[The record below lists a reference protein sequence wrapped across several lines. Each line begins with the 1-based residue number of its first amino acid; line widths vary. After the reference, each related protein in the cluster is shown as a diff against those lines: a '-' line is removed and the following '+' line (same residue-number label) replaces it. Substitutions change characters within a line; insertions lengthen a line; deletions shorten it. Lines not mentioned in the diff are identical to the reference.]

1 MTGSF
6 NPLEPRTPGELV
18 ASAVQTEREAAWF
31 YKMMAEMT
39 SDDEAKETLLTLA
52 QDEESHATTL
62 ANLYYE
68 ITGRGITDRTSNKPE
83 GDPNLF
89 DLSSASRRDALEFAL
104 KNENAA
110 AGFYQEQADAA
121 DNPRV
126 ATIFRILADTERDH
140 AAYLQLQIRRLE
152 ASNTH

>member
-1 MTGSF
+1 MTGSS
-6 NPLEPRTPGELV
+6 NEIEPRTPAELV

-39 SDDEAKETLLTLA
+39 SDVEAKDTLLTLA
-52 QDEESHATTL
+52 QDETSHATTL
-62 ANLYYE
+62 ADLYFE
-68 ITGRGITDRTSNKPE
+68 ITGLGITEKTPTRAE

-89 DLSSASRRDALEFAL
+89 DFPSASRRDAFEFAL
-104 KNENAA
+104 KNENTA
-110 AGFYQEQADAA
+110 AGFYQEQADTA

-140 AAYLQLQIRRLE
+140 AAYIQLQISRLDKPN
-152 ASNTH
+152 AH

>member
-1 MTGSF
+1 MTGSL
-6 NPLEPRTPGELV
+6 NPSNPRTPADLV

-39 SDDEAKETLLTLA
+39 SDEEAKETLLTLA
-52 QDEESHATTL
+52 EDEASHATTL

-68 ITGRGITDRTSNKPE
+68 ITGRGITEKTPNRAE

-104 KNENAA
+104 KNEVTAA
-110 AGFYQEQADAA
+110 DFYQEQADDA

-140 AAYLQLQIRRLE
+140 AAYLQLQIQRLDT
-152 ASNTH
+152 ARKH

>member
-1 MTGSF
+1 MTGSSEGI
-6 NPLEPRTPGELV
+6 EPRTPAELV

-31 YKMMAEMT
+31 YQMMAEMT

-52 QDEESHATTL
+52 QDEKSHAATL
-62 ANLYYE
+62 ANLYFE
-68 ITGRGITDRTSNKPE
+68 ITGRGITERTPNRAE

-89 DLSSASRRDALEFAL
+89 DFPSASRRDALEFAL

-110 AGFYQEQADAA
+110 AGFYQKQADVEV
-121 DNPRV
+121 NQRV

-140 AAYLQLQIRRLE
+140 AAYIRLQISRLDTP
-152 ASNTH
+152 NPH